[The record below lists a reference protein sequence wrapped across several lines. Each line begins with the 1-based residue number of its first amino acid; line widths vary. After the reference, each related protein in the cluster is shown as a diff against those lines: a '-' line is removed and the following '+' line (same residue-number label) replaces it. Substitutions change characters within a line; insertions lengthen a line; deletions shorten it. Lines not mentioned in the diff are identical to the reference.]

1 MRNRMLRLLALGAV
15 SSVATATAAGQQFPF
30 PNTLASAPA
39 YEAPDRLLEHRT
51 ELALTGAQVA
61 ELTAASTDL
70 HTQERFQAMS
80 SKPWVTAARRPSP
93 RQAFDRALATLT
105 AKQRE
110 PAVRVLASR
119 RESDR

>member
-1 MRNRMLRLLALGAV
+1 MRNRILRLLVLGAV
-15 SSVATATAAGQQFPF
+15 TSVATATAGGQQFPF
-30 PNTLASAPA
+30 PSSLASAPA
-39 YEAPDRLLEHRT
+39 YAVPDRLLEHRT

-80 SKPWVTAARRPSP
+80 SKPWVTAARRTSP

-105 AKQRE
+105 PKQRE
-110 PAVRVLASR
+110 PAVRVLTSR

>member
-1 MRNRMLRLLALGAV
+1 MRNRILRLFALGAL
-15 SSVATATAAGQQFPF
+15 SSIATATAAGQQFPF
-30 PNTLASAPA
+30 PGALASAPA
-39 YEAPDRLLEHRT
+39 YEVPDRLLEHRT
-51 ELALTGAQVA
+51 ELALTAAQVA
-61 ELTAASTDL
+61 ELTAVSTDL

-80 SKPWVTAARRPSP
+80 SKPWVTAARRTSP
-93 RQAFDRALATLT
+93 RQAFDRSLETLT